1 MINLLKGEFYKLFKS
16 RAFYICAMVAVV
28 SVIFMYGMLITADGI
43 ERGNIENGFGG
54 VHVSDDSGLDS
65 TEFLLEQMT
74 SLEVLQQLYGSFG
87 GFITVVF
94 VSIFVV
100 GEYTNGAVK
109 NVVGKGYTRGK
120 IFAAKYI
127 STSAATVLL
136 LLVMTVVS
144 TLCGSVIL
152 TDQTFDSAF
161 LKDMFQFVGIQFLLG
176 TGLSGVGILIAELC
190 RTLGAGITI
199 SIGIVTFSTMVTGAL
214 DLLVRLAMPDTK
226 FSFADYWLLDLM
238 EKCPLKDIG
247 TDFAVR
253 AVFVGIVWLVFTAGL
268 GALHF
273 KKADIK

>member
-16 RAFYICAMVAVV
+16 RAFYICAVVAVV
-28 SVIFMYGMLITADGI
+28 SVIFVYGMLITADGI
-43 ERGNIENGFGG
+43 EKGKIENGTVG
-54 VHVSDDSGLDS
+54 VHVYEDSRQDDAVS
-65 TEFLLEQMT
+65 LLEQMT
-74 SLEVLQQLYGSFG
+74 SLDVLQQLYGSFG

-127 STSAATVLL
+127 STSAATALL
-136 LLVMTVVS
+136 QLVITVVS
-144 TLCGSVIL
+144 ILCGSVIL

-253 AVFVGIVWLVFTAGL
+253 TVFVGIAWLVFTAGF